1 MKLDNEFRVN
11 APIERAWEV
20 LTDIPAITPC
30 LPGAALSGHDGDEYQ
45 GTVKIKVGPVTANYS
60 GKAVF
65 STVDEE
71 ARHIEISADGR
82 DSRGSGNASAT
93 IIADMAPDGDHTVVS
108 ISTDLKVAGK
118 VAQFGKG
125 MIAEVSGKLIDQ
137 FVECIEQELL
147 GDRVID
153 EVAAASASDDEA
165 TAPTTPTTSTAQS
178 RGDVDALDL
187 MDLAGGSV
195 FKRLAPVAV
204 VAAVLVLLAVV
215 LKRR

>member
-11 APIERAWEV
+11 APIERAWEI

-30 LPGAALSGHDGDEYQ
+30 LPGAALSGQDGNEYQ

-65 STVDEE
+65 SVINEE
-71 ARHIEISADGR
+71 ARHIEIAADGR

-93 IIADMAPDGDHTVVS
+93 IIADMTADGDHTVVS

-137 FVECIEQELL
+137 FVDCIEQELL

-153 EVAAASASDDEA
+153 DIAAASADGGGAASEASATHAAASPDDVE
-165 TAPTTPTTSTAQS
+165 
-178 RGDVDALDL
+178 ALDL
-187 MDLAGGSV
+187 MDLAGDSV
-195 FKRLAPVAV
+195 TKRLIPIAIAAGVA
-204 VAAVLVLLAVV
+204 LVLAILF
-215 LKRR
+215 RRR